1 MNGDFKK
8 VVVGRQAAE
17 FAASAKARRGEVVS
31 HILGKG
37 CAKGHKPDHGTR
49 SRGLSRHGSDQGG
62 HESDVDVPI
71 TLITSGFRLP
81 GMGSGLCCILGFR
94 VWFRVKRISWVRVQ
108 GLTVSWA

>member
-37 CAKGHKPDHGTR
+37 CAKGRRDTNRITEQDHAACLATARIREGTN
-49 SRGLSRHGSDQGG
+49 Q
-62 HESDVDVPI
+62 
-71 TLITSGFRLP
+71 
-81 GMGSGLCCILGFR
+81 M
-94 VWFRVKRISWVRVQ
+94 
-108 GLTVSWA
+108 